1 MAEELSKRLVAK
13 RADIQTRFDKLEA
26 QRKQLGGQRA
36 DLDRNIASIVEE
48 QVRLQGEF
56 RLIED
61 LSNGDKDKKLE
72 PKLEIPKKKKK

>member
-1 MAEELSKRLVAK
+1 MTELSDKLTTK
-13 RADIQTRFDKLEA
+13 KADIQFRFDKLEA

-36 DLDRNIASIVEE
+36 DLDRNIAGIVEE

-72 PKLEIPKKKKK
+72 PKLEIPKKKK

>member
-1 MAEELSKRLVAK
+1 MTDMEDKLTTK
-13 RADIQTRFDKLEA
+13 RADIQGRFDKLEA

-36 DLDRNIASIVEE
+36 DLDRNIAGIVEE

-72 PKLEIPKKKKK
+72 PKLEIPKKKK

>member
-1 MAEELSKRLVAK
+1 MTELSDKLSAK
-13 RADIQTRFDKLEA
+13 RADIQTRFDKFET
-26 QRKQLGGQRA
+26 QRKQLGEQRA
-36 DLDRNIASIVEE
+36 NLDRSIAGIVEE

-72 PKLEIPKKKKK
+72 PKLEIPKKQKKK

>member
-1 MAEELSKRLVAK
+1 MTEMEDKLSAK
-13 RADIQTRFDKLEA
+13 RADIQSRFDKLEA
-26 QRKQLGGQRA
+26 QRKQLGEQRA
-36 DLDRNIASIVEE
+36 DLDRNIARIVEE